1 MYIVLKQYKDMKFRV
16 ARSSLKFKL
25 PKKYN
30 VKNDPYTTANKY
42 PQSLEYWELS
52 LQQIVTSAMEGFVTQ
67 VLNSN
72 NDLLLWE
79 FFKWVSWHKWV
90 W

>member
-1 MYIVLKQYKDMKFRV
+1 MKFRV

-42 PQSLEYWELS
+42 PQSLEY
-52 LQQIVTSAMEGFVTQ
+52 
-67 VLNSN
+67 
-72 NDLLLWE
+72 
-79 FFKWVSWHKWV
+79 
-90 W
+90 

>member
-42 PQSLEYWELS
+42 PQSLEY
-52 LQQIVTSAMEGFVTQ
+52 
-67 VLNSN
+67 
-72 NDLLLWE
+72 
-79 FFKWVSWHKWV
+79 
-90 W
+90 